1 MRHRRL
7 FIAILALMLLASA
20 NAEGNRTLACSASQ
34 NVSGCWLEAPIYVS
48 GPFEVGFGIDT
59 QLGYGAGRTSFL
71 APYAVLGWYAPTWSV
86 WAELALPQSRF
97 PTFGKPE
104 PWRFGVRYR
113 F

>member
-1 MRHRRL
+1 MLRRL
-7 FIAILALMLLASA
+7 LVVTLALMLLASA

-34 NVSGCWLEAPIYVS
+34 NVSGCWIEAPLYAN
-48 GPFEVGFGIDT
+48 GPLEIGLGIDA
-59 QLGYGAGRTSFL
+59 QLAYDGVRTSFF
-71 APYAVLGWYAPTWSV
+71 APYAVLGWYAPKWSA

-104 PWRFGVRYR
+104 PWRLGFRLR